1 MANNPRIE
9 PYIRTANTLDKIG
22 LAKQA
27 DNVEALM
34 RVGMAIDAGQ
44 PLFNNAQEHHEYLE
58 FLREAKELVSS
69 HTVNERTAGEK
80 AFVLGEIDRYIEL
93 WSFMLEEDHKVR
105 LAQKSLPFST
115 RFASNI
121 DGELT
126 PEQLSM
132 LSTLAPVFRNIW
144 LNGIREAF
152 GKSDAAYTPK
162 ELNALGSNLVK
173 NLEMQ
178 TLSGREDIST
188 RSMGNDIRKELARAK
203 KVSEMER
210 DPEQITQVQFDGLSS
225 LQTPEGR
232 QITELLASKQL
243 EPMIQ
248 KAKTPQ
254 AKEAIAANAAAL
266 INWFLEPLP
275 NIASTMSLLEEKAR
289 MVGMP
294 SDVALPD
301 GFFESSAG
309 DPETDGIRW
318 FDQDEVNHL
327 LSRSNP
333 KYAIT
338 NLQPSGTPIPPDE
351 EIPFDETSG
360 PQDETNDA
368 QTLGLEEPVEAPV
381 TPQSN
386 GRKGK
391 QPVESPVESPVEELV
406 PPAPKGRK
414 GKKPVDEPVQS
425 PVGIEAP
432 ADVPGADVGME
443 NTDISEPPTPDD
455 ESFVPI
461 DEQIANE
468 SQGTDDATPAKNP
481 ELSEDQNSIAQNAFA
496 AARRIIALESDEE
509 TSPETLE
516 LLQQFKDAIAA
527 GGTPFKFALA
537 ILLNDIYNDVPI
549 LQHEPE
555 DDFIQWLD
563 GTDNP
568 DGLLEAAAYVMAQEL
583 GLVPNEK
590 GEAAQEEHAPGTE
603 ETKPGQY
610 DEPEMDLGD
619 NEPQDQVA
627 EDTGSWVPRRP
638 QERALK
644 LKKLVKFLGGMGLGA
659 AAIWGIVTQLAPAG
673 AAREAIQTVDSPQSG
688 YSQPMQQ
695 QPEPQYTPPVQQ
707 EPRYTP
713 PVQQP
718 QYTPPVQQPAPQ
730 QQVPQQ
736 ESPKKRDIGSYQGWI
751 DD

>member
-9 PYIRTANTLDKIG
+9 PYIRTANTLDQIG
-22 LAKQA
+22 LIKQA

-34 RVGMAIDAGQ
+34 RVGMAMDAGK
-44 PLFNNAQEHHEYLE
+44 PLFNNVEEHREYLQ
-58 FLREAKELVSS
+58 FLREAKKLVSS
-69 HTVNERTAGEK
+69 QGVNERTAGEK
-80 AFVLGEIDRYIEL
+80 TFVLGEIDRYIEL

-115 RFASNI
+115 RFASNM

-178 TLSGREDIST
+178 TLSGREDISA

-225 LQTPEGR
+225 LQTPEAR
-232 QITELLASKQL
+232 QITELLVSKQL

-254 AKEAIAANAAAL
+254 VKEAIAANAAAL

-275 NIASTMSLLEEKAR
+275 NIASTMSLVEEKAR

-294 SDVALPD
+294 GDVALPD

-338 NLQPSGTPIPPDE
+338 NLQPSGTPIPPSE

-368 QTLGLEEPVEAPV
+368 QTLGSEELVEAPV
-381 TPQSN
+381 TPQPK

-391 QPVESPVESPVEELV
+391 QPVETSVE
-406 PPAPKGRK
+406 APKGRK

-425 PVGIEAP
+425 PVGIETPEDAP
-432 ADVPGADVGME
+432 SVDVGME
-443 NTDISEPPTPDD
+443 NTNISEPPTPDD
-455 ESFVPI
+455 ESFVPT

-468 SQGTDDATPAKNP
+468 SQGTDGATPAKNP

-516 LLQQFKDAIAA
+516 LLQQFKDAIAT

-537 ILLNDIYNDVPI
+537 ILLNDIYNDVPV
-549 LQHEPE
+549 LQHKPE

-583 GLVPNEK
+583 GLVQNEK
-590 GEAAQEEHAPGTE
+590 EETAQEEHAPGTT

-610 DEPEMDLGD
+610 NEPEIDLGD
-619 NEPQDQVA
+619 NESQEQFA

-644 LKKLVKFLGGMGLGA
+644 LKKLVKFLGGMGLSA
-659 AAIWGIVTQLAPAG
+659 AAIWGIVTQLAPSG

-695 QPEPQYTPPVQQ
+695 QPEPRYTPPVQQ
-707 EPRYTP
+707 EPQYTP
-713 PVQQP
+713 QVQQP

-730 QQVPQQ
+730 QQVPPQ

>member
-9 PYIRTANTLDKIG
+9 PYVRTANTLDKIG

-27 DNVEALM
+27 DNVDALM
-34 RVGMAIDAGQ
+34 RVGMAMDAGQ

-58 FLREAKELVSS
+58 FLHEAKKLVSS
-69 HTVNERTAGEK
+69 QTVNERTAGEK

-105 LAQKSLPFST
+105 LAQKLLPFST

-188 RSMGNDIRKELARAK
+188 RSMGNDIRKELARVK

-225 LQTPEGR
+225 LQTPEAR
-232 QITELLASKQL
+232 QITELLVSKQL

-254 AKEAIAANAAAL
+254 AKEAIATNAAAL

-275 NIASTMSLLEEKAR
+275 NIASTMSLVEEKAR

-327 LSRSNP
+327 LGRSNP

-338 NLQPSGTPIPPDE
+338 NLQPSGTPIT
-351 EIPFDETSG
+351 PFDEISG

-368 QTLGLEEPVEAPV
+368 QTLGSEEPAEAPV
-381 TPQSN
+381 TPQPK

-391 QPVESPVESPVEELV
+391 QPVETPVEELV

-414 GKKPVDEPVQS
+414 GKKTVDEPVQS
-425 PVGIEAP
+425 PVSIETPEDAP
-432 ADVPGADVGME
+432 SVDVGME
-443 NTDISEPPTPDD
+443 NTNISESPTPDN
-455 ESFVPI
+455 ESFVPT

-468 SQGTDDATPAKNP
+468 SQGTDGATPAKNP

-496 AARRIIALESDEE
+496 AARRIIDLESDEE

-516 LLQQFKDAIAA
+516 SLQQFKDAIAV

-537 ILLNDIYNDVPI
+537 ILLNDIYNDVPV
-549 LQHEPE
+549 LQHKPE

-568 DGLLEAAAYVMAQEL
+568 DGLLETAAYIMAQEL

-590 GEAAQEEHAPGTE
+590 GETAQEEHAAGTE
-603 ETKPGQY
+603 ETKPGQHG
-610 DEPEMDLGD
+610 ELELDLSD
-619 NEPQDQVA
+619 NEDQDQGV
-627 EDTGSWVPRRP
+627 EDTDSWAPRRP

-644 LKKLVKFLGGMGLGA
+644 LKKLIKFLSGIGLSA
-659 AAIWGIVTQLAPAG
+659 AAIWGIVAQLAPGG
-673 AAREAIQTVDSPQSG
+673 AAREAIHTVNAPQSG
-688 YSQPMQQ
+688 YSQPAQQ
-695 QPEPQYTPPVQQ
+695 QSEPQ
-707 EPRYTP
+707 YTP

-718 QYTPPVQQPAPQ
+718 QYTPVQQSDPQ
-730 QQVPQQ
+730 QQVPKPDAQ
-736 ESPKKRDIGSYQGWI
+736 KKDIGNYQGWI